1 VNDAHPEFQPLKVH
15 HMTTF
20 PRIQHVLL
28 PGLLLA
34 TALAAGPAAAQAT
47 AKTLRL
53 VPHADLKVLDPTF
66 TIAYITRNFGYMV
79 YDTLFGFDAKG
90 VAQPQMVDKYN
101 KSADGKTWTFTLR
114 PGLKFSDGSA
124 VTAAD
129 CVASMLR
136 WAARD
141 NTGKAMSAAGAEW
154 KAVDARTFTLS
165 LKQPFGLVLDGLAK
179 ASSFTAFIL
188 PERLAKLPTN
198 APIQEVLGSGPFIF
212 KRDEWVPGNK
222 VVFAKNP
229 GYVGRSEAPSGFAGN
244 KTSKVDR
251 VEWLILPDAN
261 SASAALKNGEV
272 DVLEE
277 VPPDNIAPLLADPA
291 IRIVKRGSSQ
301 AYLALNQAQPP
312 FNNPALRQAV
322 MMAVNQERFTAAMGY
337 PANLRVPYC
346 ATFFICGSANDTA
359 AGAERYQP
367 RDLNKAK
374 QMVKD
379 AGYKGEKVVVMVPT
393 DIAYLNGAAL
403 IAAQTLKSIGMNV
416 DAQSMDW
423 SSIVSRRTKKDPVEQ
438 GGWSVYATSAG
449 EFDLNSPINST
460 NLGAACGN
468 TLPGWPCDAQLDT
481 LRSAWIQQNEPA
493 ARRAAL
499 EAFQRRAYETLPYIP
514 VGQFSPAYGVRASIK
529 HANLLWSTPNVWVLD
544 K

>member
-1 VNDAHPEFQPLKVH
+1 
-15 HMTTF
+15 MTSLF
-20 PRIQHVLL
+20 NMKRLAL
-28 PGLLLA
+28 ASGLLLVS
-34 TALAAGPAAAQAT
+34 ALAAAPASAQT
-47 AKTLRL
+47 SPAKTLRL
-53 VPHADLKVLDPTF
+53 VPHADVKVLDPTF

-90 VAQPQMVDKYN
+90 VPQPQMVDKYT

-114 PGLKFSDGSA
+114 QGLKFSDGSP
-124 VTAAD
+124 VTSAD
-129 CVASMLR
+129 CVASLQR
-136 WAARD
+136 WAGRD
-141 NTGKAMSAAGAEW
+141 NTGKAMTAAGGEW
-154 KAVDARTFTLS
+154 KAIDGRTFTLT

-179 ASSFTAFIL
+179 ASSYTAFIL
-188 PERLAKLPTN
+188 PERLAKMPTN
-198 APIQEVLGSGPFIF
+198 APIQEVLGSGPFVF
-212 KRDEWVPGNK
+212 KRDEWMPGNK
-222 VVFAKNP
+222 VVFLKSP
-229 GYVGRSEAPSGFAGN
+229 TYVGRSEAPSGFAGN
-244 KTSKVDR
+244 KTAHVDR

-261 SASAALKNGEV
+261 SASAALKAGEV

-277 VPPDNIAPLLADPA
+277 VPPDNIAPLLTDPA
-291 IRIVKRGSSQ
+291 IKIVKRGSSQ

-312 FNNPALRQAV
+312 FNNPAIRRAV

-346 ATFFICGSANDTA
+346 ATFFICGSANETS
-359 AGAERYQP
+359 AGSERYQP
-367 RDLNKAK
+367 RDTAKAK
-374 QMVKD
+374 QMLKD
-379 AGYKGEKVVVMVPT
+379 AGYKDERVVVMVPT

-403 IAAQTLKSIGMNV
+403 IAAQTLKSVGFNV

-423 SSIVSRRTKKDPVEQ
+423 SSVVSRRAKKDPVEQ

-468 TLPGWPCDAQLDT
+468 TLPGWPCDEQLDK
-481 LRSAWIQQNEPA
+481 LRTAWIQQTESG

-514 VGQFSPAYGVRASIK
+514 VGQFSPAYGVRASVK
-529 HANLLWSTPNVWVLD
+529 HSELLWSTPNVWVLD